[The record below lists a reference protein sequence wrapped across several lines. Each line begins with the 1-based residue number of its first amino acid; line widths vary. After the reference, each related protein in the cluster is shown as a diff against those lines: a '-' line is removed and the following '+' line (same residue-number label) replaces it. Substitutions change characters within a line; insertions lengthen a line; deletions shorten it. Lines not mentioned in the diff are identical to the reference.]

1 MHRYVRFL
9 EGDPREAFVRIEVA
23 PGEEAQVDF
32 GYAGRMF
39 DRKTGKW
46 RKAWAFVMTLS
57 HSRHQYAVFVFDQS
71 VATWIRCHREA
82 FEHFGGVPRRVVLE
96 NVPRNIFEL
105 LLPVALC
112 GRRRPMPGDT
122 RVVGRHRPHNDQ
134 SDDSQLS
141 SASSVLQTG
150 RWRDPPEAPG
160 GSVWRNAS
168 IFAFVLI
175 SA

>member
-39 DRKTGKW
+39 DRKTEKW

-82 FEHFGGVPRRVVLE
+82 FEHFGGVPRRIVLDY
-96 NVPRNIFEL
+96 VTGNIIEVMFR
-105 LLPVALC
+105 PWLC
-112 GRRRPMPGDT
+112 CRP
-122 RVVGRHRPHNDQ
+122 
-134 SDDSQLS
+134 
-141 SASSVLQTG
+141 LQAT
-150 RWRDPPEAPG
+150 
-160 GSVWRNAS
+160 
-168 IFAFVLI
+168 
-175 SA
+175 